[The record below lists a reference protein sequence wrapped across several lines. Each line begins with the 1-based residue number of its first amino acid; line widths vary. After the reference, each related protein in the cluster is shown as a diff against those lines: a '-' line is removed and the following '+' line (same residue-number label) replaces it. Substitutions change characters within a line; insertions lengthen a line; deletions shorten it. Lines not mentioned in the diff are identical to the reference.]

1 MTWHTG
7 TADRGNATLE
17 AVIWAPVLLMFVGLI
32 VAGGRIVIAGGSVE
46 AAARDAA
53 RQASLARTPSAAR
66 SAALASAEAALH
78 REGIQCEPTVE
89 VNTSQ
94 FSNPPG
100 TAGSVSVTVTCT
112 VRLSDLVVAGLPGGR
127 TMRATSM
134 SPIDP
139 YRGR

>member
-1 MTWHTG
+1 MTARRRRDG
-7 TADRGNATLE
+7 GSATLE

-32 VAGGRIVIAGGSVE
+32 VAAGRVVIAGGSVE

-53 RQASLARTPSAAR
+53 RQASLARTPSVAR
-66 SAALASAEAALH
+66 SRALDSAGAALR
-78 REGIQCEPTVE
+78 REGLQCEPTIDVD
-89 VNTSQ
+89 TSQ
-94 FSNPPG
+94 FGRPVG

-112 VRLSDLVVAGLPGGR
+112 VRLSDLVVVGLPGSR

-139 YRGR
+139 YRGRP

>member
-1 MTWHTG
+1 MNRG
-7 TADRGNATLE
+7 GADRGSATLE

-32 VAGGRIVIAGGSVE
+32 AAAGRLAVAGGSVE

-66 SAALASAEAALH
+66 SRALDSAGAALR
-78 REGIQCEPTVE
+78 REGLQCEPAVR
-89 VNTSQ
+89 VDTSQ
-94 FSNPPG
+94 LSRPPG
-100 TAGSVSVTVTCT
+100 AAGSVSVTVTCT
-112 VRLSDLVVAGLPGGR
+112 VRLADLVVAGLPGSR
-127 TMRATSM
+127 TVRASAT